1 MLWGAC
7 QPAPRGTQEAALP
20 ACAPGEPML
29 LTWGRAGRVLVPA
42 GLLAVIYGQ
51 RHVGP
56 ARWSL
61 NSRQEGG
68 AARPGGRCPRAWA
81 GGVGQEGGHG
91 GSAESLGLRA
101 SLHPQFDEGRNDF
114 EGEVT
119 KDKLLAFIKHNQLPL
134 VIEFTEQVRLRW
146 ACMRCPGSPLTVL
159 VVVGALESVS
169 CVSS

>member
-1 MLWGAC
+1 M
-7 QPAPRGTQEAALP
+7 
-20 ACAPGEPML
+20 
-29 LTWGRAGRVLVPA
+29 
-42 GLLAVIYGQ
+42 
-51 RHVGP
+51 
-56 ARWSL
+56 
-61 NSRQEGG
+61 
-68 AARPGGRCPRAWA
+68 
-81 GGVGQEGGHG
+81 GQEGGHG